1 MKAVICSG
9 SRASEIIRIPSS
21 KSQTHRALIAAAL
34 ADGTSVIRF
43 PALNQDTQATI
54 EALRKLN
61 VNIDVEEDV
70 ITVYGSGGLMNYD
83 GSVIDC
89 HESGSTLR
97 FLIPLLVNSGRT
109 CLFAGEGK
117 LMERPLSVYEEIYGD
132 NGIFD
137 LNDNILTVKGSNDK
151 TLYRLKGNI
160 SSQFVSGLLFA
171 LPLQQHDSRIEIEPP
186 VESLSYV
193 DMTIDALSLAG
204 IKAVRNENII
214 MIPGNQKYRPFS
226 CTIAGDDSQAAFFIM
241 QALMRKRAVM
251 IQGIDP
257 ASRQGDH
264 VILTIA
270 ENAGAEIAFE
280 DDIMNVRSSE
290 LRAINSDLSDCPDL
304 GPILFAAAALC
315 PQTSVF
321 TGVSRLRLKESDRI
335 AAMKDELEKIGCIF
349 EENGNEV
356 RITGDDRMPGGY
368 EFDSHNDH
376 RVVMAMAILSSC
388 GRMPSVINGIE
399 AVNKSYPDFF
409 EDLRKT
415 SAEVSI
421 HD

>member
-1 MKAVICSG
+1 MKAVINSG
-9 SRASEIIRIPSS
+9 NKVSEVIRIPSS
-21 KSQTHRALIAAAL
+21 KSQTHRILIAAAL
-34 ADGTSVIRF
+34 ADGPSVIHC
-43 PALNQDTQATI
+43 PALNQDTWATI

-61 VNIDVEEDV
+61 VSIEIKEN
-70 ITVYGSGGLMNYD
+70 TVRVSGGADVMDYD
-83 GSVIDC
+83 GSVINC

-97 FLIPLLVNSGRT
+97 FLIPLLVKSGKECR
-109 CLFAGEGK
+109 FSGEGK
-117 LMERPLSVYEEIYGD
+117 LMQRPLEVYQQIYGSS
-132 NGIFD
+132 GIFE
-137 LNDNILTVKGSNDK
+137 LKDNILTVRGSNERP
-151 TLYRLKGNI
+151 LYRIIGNI
-160 SSQFVSGLLFA
+160 SSQFISGLLFA
-171 LPLQQHDSRIEIEPP
+171 LPLEEHDSRIEIEPP

-193 DMTIDALSLAG
+193 DMTIGALSLAG
-204 IKAVRNENII
+204 INAVRNENII

-241 QALMRKRAVM
+241 QAMMRKRAVR

-257 ASRQGDH
+257 ASRQGDN
-264 VILTIA
+264 VILAIA
-270 ENAGAEIAFE
+270 EKAGAEISLE
-280 DDIMNVRSSE
+280 DDILTVSGSQ
-290 LRAINSDLSDCPDL
+290 LWAINSDLSDCPDL

-335 AAMKDELEKIGCIF
+335 AAMKSELEKIGCVF
-349 EENGNEV
+349 EENENEV
-356 RITGDDRMPGGY
+356 KITGVERMPGGY
-368 EFDSHNDH
+368 EFDGHNDH

-388 GRMPSVINGIE
+388 GQEPSIINGIE

-415 SAEVSI
+415 SAEVSV